1 MMIGILVFVILLLCI
16 VGHFATEQQ
25 RDVYERMIRQLEHDR
40 DQARTESQVF
50 RRLVIPNFARAEA
63 LTSAAAA
70 PPNPPPTSEAGARA
84 AVDQKGRPAD
94 NSSAAAPSNRTGNP
108 AMNRRIPFRQRF
120 KMLTAQHNTP
130 QQKTNTLADAILAAA
145 KKKEQSNVA
154 S

>member
-40 DQARTESQVF
+40 DQARTEAQVF

-63 LTSAAAA
+63 LTSTAAA
-70 PPNPPPTSEAGARA
+70 PTSPTSAGPARA
-84 AVDQKGRPAD
+84 VDTKGQ
-94 NSSAAAPSNRTGNP
+94 SAPNGTAAPSNRIGNP

-145 KKKEQSNVA
+145 KKKEASNGT

>member
-1 MMIGILVFVILLLCI
+1 MTFILGFIIVLLCAL
-16 VGHFATEQQ
+16 GYFATEQQ

-40 DQARTESQVF
+40 DQARSEAQVF

-70 PPNPPPTSEAGARA
+70 PPRPTPTSEAGARA
-84 AVDQKGRPAD
+84 AADTKGQQLP
-94 NSSAAAPSNRTGNP
+94 SPGAAAPSNRTGNP

-145 KKKEQSNVA
+145 KKKEQANGTS
-154 S
+154 